1 MLISKAPETRLTI
14 PQIFKINA
22 PPPPPPTAIPAPMK
36 ERPKNE
42 LRNTLGLLK
51 SGLKLTT
58 CTLIYGM
65 FSLHDKLLAF
75 AI

>member
-22 PPPPPPTAIPAPMK
+22 PPPTAIPAPMK

-51 SGLKLTT
+51 SG
-58 CTLIYGM
+58 GN
-65 FSLHDKLLAF
+65 
-75 AI
+75 

>member
-1 MLISKAPETRLTI
+1 MFISKAPETRLTI

-22 PPPPPPTAIPAPMK
+22 PPLPHPPPPTAITVPMK

-51 SGLKLTT
+51 SG
-58 CTLIYGM
+58 GN
-65 FSLHDKLLAF
+65 
-75 AI
+75 

>member
-22 PPPPPPTAIPAPMK
+22 PPPRPPPTAIPAPMK

-51 SGLKLTT
+51 SAGN
-58 CTLIYGM
+58 
-65 FSLHDKLLAF
+65 
-75 AI
+75 

>member
-22 PPPPPPTAIPAPMK
+22 PPPPPTAIPAPMK

-51 SGLKLTT
+51 SG
-58 CTLIYGM
+58 GN
-65 FSLHDKLLAF
+65 
-75 AI
+75 

>member
-22 PPPPPPTAIPAPMK
+22 PPPLPLPHPPTAIPAPMK
-36 ERPKNE
+36 ERPKKE

-51 SGLKLTT
+51 SCGN
-58 CTLIYGM
+58 
-65 FSLHDKLLAF
+65 
-75 AI
+75 